1 MLWRRLEYDFLACFC
16 ALRPTFRLSFFFSF
30 FSYFFPASR
39 YVFLRVHSSVQR
51 PATVKALVRWATG
64 KRLTNCLP
72 KLSLISPNRV
82 PKLSLIVKAL
92 VRWATGKR
100 LTNRLPKLSLT
111 TLSPPLNSGIL
122 GLRMGP
128 YVPTPKFFTISGDPG
143 RVIYQILGLTFYQKP
158 NGLMP

>member
-1 MLWRRLEYDFLACFC
+1 MTLNTVADESRKMADGSVAETGRFSAMETLEYDFLACVC
-16 ALRPTFRLSFFFSF
+16 ALLPTFRFSFFFFF

-100 LTNRLPKLSLT
+100 LTNRLPKLSLI
-111 TLSPPLNSGIL
+111 TLGATYL
-122 GLRMGP
+122 
-128 YVPTPKFFTISGDPG
+128 
-143 RVIYQILGLTFYQKP
+143 
-158 NGLMP
+158 